1 VQRGARE
8 STATPVLAL
17 EKSDKCLKVDRRRES
32 AIVRSLV
39 RAAFGTLLIELIRDL
54 HRQMSER
61 DNESFDLD
69 DEFLSGPTEDGTDY
83 DRLLD
88 RVDKRVR
95 NQGKRGKAAW
105 SRLEE
110 VLADKKLEK
119 DLKDF
124 DDEL

>member
-1 VQRGARE
+1 VRTAAPLV
-8 STATPVLAL
+8 ATPALAL
-17 EKSDKCLKVDRRRES
+17 EKSDECLKVDRRRES
-32 AIVRSLV
+32 AIVRSLA
-39 RAAFGTLLIELIRDL
+39 RAPLGTLLIELIRDL
-54 HRQMSER
+54 RRQMSER

>member
-1 VQRGARE
+1 
-8 STATPVLAL
+8 
-17 EKSDKCLKVDRRRES
+17 
-32 AIVRSLV
+32 
-39 RAAFGTLLIELIRDL
+39 
-54 HRQMSER
+54 MSER

-69 DEFLSGPTEDGTDY
+69 DEFLNNTEDGTDY

-88 RVDKRVR
+88 RVDKRAR

-105 SRLEE
+105 SKLEE

-119 DLKDF
+119 DLQDF

>member
-1 VQRGARE
+1 
-8 STATPVLAL
+8 
-17 EKSDKCLKVDRRRES
+17 
-32 AIVRSLV
+32 
-39 RAAFGTLLIELIRDL
+39 
-54 HRQMSER
+54 MSER

-69 DEFLSGPTEDGTDY
+69 DEFLSGPPEDGTDY

-88 RVDKRVR
+88 RVNKRAR
-95 NQGKRGKAAW
+95 DQQGKRGKAAW

-110 VLADKKLEK
+110 VLADRKLEK

>member
-1 VQRGARE
+1 
-8 STATPVLAL
+8 
-17 EKSDKCLKVDRRRES
+17 
-32 AIVRSLV
+32 
-39 RAAFGTLLIELIRDL
+39 
-54 HRQMSER
+54 MSER
-61 DNESFDLD
+61 ENERFDLD
-69 DEFLSGPTEDGTDY
+69 EEFLVESEDSTDY
-83 DRLLD
+83 DGLLA

-95 NQGKRGKAAW
+95 AQGKRGKAAW